1 MKAFIYNALGY
12 AKDWAPES
20 VSCLTAANSE
30 FNAKVFATI
39 AFTQDVGT
47 PPSRVKTEEIPTS
60 QLQDLLATLEVA
72 DEIAEFAEST
82 DEPSE

>member
-12 AKDWAPES
+12 AKDGAPES
-20 VSCLTAANSE
+20 VSGLTIADSE
-30 FNAKVFATI
+30 FKAKVFATL

-47 PPSRVKTEEIPTS
+47 PPSRVKTEEIPTK
-60 QLQDLLATLEVA
+60 QLQELLAKLDFA
-72 DEIAEFAEST
+72 DAIAEFPEST